1 MESKESPFLGL
12 GIVMFVLITIF
23 QIILGKQF
31 MPAGSF
37 IGLGIVL
44 LLLLFYDFMLGLP
57 SGSIFCLVTTI
68 FALIYFLEVLAT
80 YPFQTISFFILICA
94 SIYFKLHELII
105 SIFSK
110 DDPENHEKRSKP

>member
-80 YPFQTISFFILICA
+80 H
-94 SIYFKLHELII
+94 LHI
-105 SIFSK
+105 K
-110 DDPENHEKRSKP
+110 KQHNKYDKPHGLPADRKSVV